1 MGFSRQEYPDK
12 GGLLFP
18 PLGDHPNQGTEPMSP
33 TLQADSLLLS
43 YQERPMGLC

>member
-33 TLQADSLLLS
+33 TLQADALTSEPELDHK
-43 YQERPMGLC
+43 ED